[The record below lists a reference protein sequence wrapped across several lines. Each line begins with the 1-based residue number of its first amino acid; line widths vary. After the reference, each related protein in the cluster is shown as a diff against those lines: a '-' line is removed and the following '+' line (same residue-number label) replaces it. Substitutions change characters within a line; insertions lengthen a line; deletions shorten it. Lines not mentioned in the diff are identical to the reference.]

1 MSEASDASV
10 TRLRVSVVVPARDA
24 AATLADCLRAL
35 AAQRLPPAE
44 YEVIVVV
51 DLRSRDATAAIAR
64 AAAVR
69 VIEIRPDVGNA
80 RYTAGAR
87 NVGIHA
93 ARGEWVA
100 LVDADCVPSRGWLR
114 ALLEA
119 ADAAR
124 PAPLAVAGLTIG
136 TDSRS
141 PAARYV
147 DLTGGLRS
155 DRHLAHPRYPW
166 PVALNVMYRTD
177 ALLAVDGYDDRFVS
191 YEQADLHLRLTRQV
205 GGETLFE
212 ERALVSHHH
221 RASWRAYWRQQLS
234 YGSGY
239 AQFFLRYRDELPWG
253 PARELRSWAEL
264 VPLAARAA
272 VPGSGDAAIIRRG
285 NLVKSAA
292 QRAGFARTY
301 WSRREATRWR
311 EPAGSSV
318 GLGA

>member
-1 MSEASDASV
+1 MSEASLA
-10 TRLRVSVVVPARDA
+10 RPRVSVVVPARDA

-35 AAQRLPPAE
+35 ATQRLPPTE

-51 DLRSRDATAAIAR
+51 DSRSRDGTAAVAHAG
-64 AAAVR
+64 AAK
-69 VIEIRPDVGNA
+69 VIEIQPDVGDV

-100 LVDADCVPSRGWLR
+100 FVDADCVPSRGWLH

-119 ADAAR
+119 AETAR
-124 PAPLAVAGLTIG
+124 PTPLAVAGLIIG

-141 PAARYV
+141 AAARYV

-166 PVALNVMYRTD
+166 PVAGNVLYRTD
-177 ALLAVDGYDDRFVS
+177 ALLAVGGYDDRFAS
-191 YEQADLHLRLTRQV
+191 YEQADLHLRLLRRV
-205 GGETLFE
+205 GGQTLFE
-212 ERALVSHHH
+212 ERALVSHRH
-221 RASWRAYWRQQLS
+221 RAGWRAFWRQQLS

-239 AQFFLRYRDELPWG
+239 AQFFLLYRNELTWSLG
-253 PARELRSWAEL
+253 HELRSWAAL
-264 VPLAARAA
+264 IPLAARAA
-272 VPGSGDAAIIRRG
+272 MPGRGDAAIRRHG

-292 QRAGFARTY
+292 QRVGFARAY
-301 WSRREATRWR
+301 WSRREAARWR
-311 EPAGSSV
+311 SPAGSSA
-318 GLGA
+318 GLGT